1 MLPMRDHAPPQN
13 SPNAH
18 PAMQRRGFLAMLS
31 AAALM
36 NVEGSTAEATT
47 APQDDGLLPKPPGAI
62 TQHTIEEA
70 EKLAGVQFT
79 PNERAIMVR
88 TIGDQVEMFKQRLKD
103 SSLTNNVAPATTF
116 NPVLHGYPPR
126 EITVDGHL
134 ENLQVTKKQ
143 LPSSDIDIAFA
154 SLANLSHWIHTK
166 QISCDKL
173 TRIYLKR
180 LKQFGEKL
188 LCTITI
194 IEQQALEQAKLL
206 DQELAQGHS
215 RGILHG
221 IPWGVKDLFDTKGI
235 KTTFGAATFKNRVP
249 DSDSEVVS
257 RLRNAGAILVA
268 KLSLG
273 ALAYGD
279 VWFGGKTRTP
289 WNLDHGA
296 SGSSAGSAAATASGL
311 VGFSLGT
318 ETSGSII
325 SPCQQ
330 CGAFGLRP
338 TFGRVPRDGAM
349 ALCWSLDKV
358 GPICRNVEDLGI
370 VLSVINGASTMD
382 PSSVTRPFHPGIGMS
397 GKGLTVGVD
406 RSWLKD
412 HPDAELFLAAQK
424 ALEDSGA
431 TIKSIKM
438 PDLPWESLYGIL
450 TAEATAAFETLTR
463 SDSDDQL
470 TWQSPEAWPN
480 TFRQSWF
487 IPAPEYVQLQRFR
500 RQVMETYA
508 RIMDTVDAIMTP
520 PFAGGTLIAS
530 NCTGHPAIACPVGT
544 GLDALPRIVVLIGH
558 LFDEGTLLRLGG
570 ELERRTWSSRRPPVG
585 SS

>member
-1 MLPMRDHAPPQN
+1 MHDHTSPHVSIHEPPVMR
-13 SPNAH
+13 
-18 PAMQRRGFLAMLS
+18 RRGFLALLS
-31 AAALM
+31 AAALT
-36 NVEGSTAEATT
+36 NVKGSAEASA
-47 APQDDGLLPKPPGAI
+47 APKSIDLPAESPSPI
-62 TQHTIEEA
+62 TLRTIEEA

-79 PNERAIMVR
+79 PSERTTMVR
-88 TIGDQVEMFKQRLKD
+88 TIGEQVEMFKQRLEY
-103 SSLTNNVAPATTF
+103 SSLTNNVAPATMF
-116 NPVLHGYPPR
+116 NPILPNHPPR
-126 EITVDGHL
+126 EITVGGSSGSL
-134 ENLQVTKKQ
+134 LVTQKQ
-143 LPSSDIDIAFA
+143 LPSSDIDVAFA
-154 SLANLSHWIHTK
+154 GLANLSHWIHTK
-166 QISCDKL
+166 QISCERL
-173 TRIYLKR
+173 TRIYLDR
-180 LKQFGEKL
+180 LKQFGKRL

-194 IEQQALEQAKLL
+194 IERQSIEQAKVL

-221 IPWGVKDLFDTKGI
+221 IPWGAKDLFDTKGI
-235 KTTFGAATFKNRVP
+235 KTTFGAETFKDRVP
-249 DSDSEVVS
+249 DDDSEVVT

-289 WNLDHGA
+289 WNQDEGS

-349 ALCWSLDKV
+349 ALCWSLDKI
-358 GPICRNVEDLGI
+358 GPICRNVEDLGL

-382 PSSVTRPFHPGIGMS
+382 PSSVTRPFHAGSGMS
-397 GKGLTVGVD
+397 SRGLTVGVD
-406 RSWLKD
+406 RSWFKD
-412 HPDAELFLAAQK
+412 HPDADLFHAAER
-424 ALEDSGA
+424 ALKESGVA
-431 TIKSIKM
+431 IKSIEM

-463 SDSDDQL
+463 SGNDDQL
-470 TWQSPEAWPN
+470 TWQSPQAWPN

-508 RIMDTVDAIMTP
+508 RIMDTVDALMTP
-520 PFAGGTLIAS
+520 PFTGGTLIAS
-530 NCTGHPAIACPVGT
+530 NCTGHPAIACPMGM
-544 GLDALPRIVVLIGH
+544 GLDTLPRVVVLIGH
-558 LFDEGTLLRLGG
+558 LFDEGTLLRLGR
-570 ELERRTWSSRRPPVG
+570 ELQRRTWSAQRPPVG